1 MGNRPSYA
9 WRSIMAA
16 QYIVQQGYQWQVENG
31 QAITIVKDKWIPKP
45 STFKLT
51 SRHPEI
57 PTDAKVSLLID
68 PCTRAW

>member
-1 MGNRPSYA
+1 MKNNPTSWWHNILFNKAIDG
-9 WRSIMAA
+9 M
-16 QYIVQQGYQWQVENG
+16 QVENG
-31 QAITIVKDKWIPKP
+31 QAMTIIKDKWIPKP

-51 SRHPEI
+51 SKHPEI